1 MADSDDLL
9 EPPAAVV
16 AYLDAQRRGSPPD
29 RACTKAAVKAVLAEL
44 ERRAP
49 GRSVELRVPPY
60 AAIQLIA
67 GTAHRRG
74 TRPALVQ
81 LAAPDLID
89 LAVGSLLWAD
99 GLADGRVR
107 ASGERSDLSGYLPLF
122 DPAVQFPS

>member
-74 TRPALVQ
+74 TPPALVQ

-89 LAVGSLLWAD
+89 LAEDERHVAHGGSP
-99 GLADGRVR
+99 GRTVR
-107 ASGERSDLSGYLPLF
+107 QGT
-122 DPAVQFPS
+122 V

>member
-60 AAIQLIA
+60 AAVQCIE
-67 GTAHRRG
+67 GTTHRCG
-74 TRPALVQ
+74 TPPNVVETD
-81 LAAPDLID
+81 PETW
-89 LAVGSLLWAD
+89 LAVATGRMSWTSAWESGRLLVS
-99 GLADGRVR
+99 GVR
-107 ASGERSDLSGYLPLF
+107 ADLTAYVPLVEAER
-122 DPAVQFPS
+122 

>member
-1 MADSDDLL
+1 M
-9 EPPAAVV
+9 
-16 AYLDAQRRGSPPD
+16 
-29 RACTKAAVKAVLAEL
+29 
-44 ERRAP
+44 
-49 GRSVELRVPPY
+49 PPY

-74 TRPALVQ
+74 TPPALVQ